1 MITCPS
7 RATAD
12 GVPVLAARGL
22 ALGFDGRTVV
32 PGLDV
37 EFARGTV
44 TSVIGPNGC
53 GKSTL
58 LRGLGRLLRPQAG
71 RVALDG
77 VDLAGMPSRA
87 IARRMSILP
96 QTPHA
101 PSGLTVGELVSRGRH
116 PRQRWYQQ
124 FSLDDEAAVAEALAA
139 TDIADLAAVPLED
152 LSGGQRQRAWISMI
166 LAQETELM
174 LLDEPTTYLDLA
186 HQVELLELVRR
197 LNRDMGRTVVMVLH
211 DISLAARYSDV
222 IIAMQDGRI
231 VSEGPPSDVVTEE
244 LLWDVFGLR
253 ANVIAEPSEGR
264 PHVVPLG
271 ACRIK
276 GAAKPVLDA
285 IGSPAAAG
293 AGLRWSEGEE
303 SP

>member
-1 MITCPS
+1 MTTVS
-7 RATAD
+7 RAAAAD
-12 GVPVLAARGL
+12 DAAHLAAHGL
-22 ALGFDGRTVV
+22 TLGFDGRTVV
-32 PGLDV
+32 PDLNV
-37 EFARGTV
+37 SFARGTV
-44 TSVIGPNGC
+44 TSIIGPNGC

-71 RVALDG
+71 RVELEGNDVA
-77 VDLAGMPSRA
+77 AMRSRA
-87 IARRMSILP
+87 IAQRMSILP

-101 PSGLTVGELVSRGRH
+101 PSGLTVGELVARGRH

-124 FSLDDEAAVAEALAA
+124 FSNGDERAIVDALEA
-139 TDIADLAAVPLED
+139 TDIADLAASPLED

-186 HQVELLELVRR
+186 HQVDVLELVRG
-197 LNRDMGRTVVMVLH
+197 LNQDTGRTVVMVLH

-222 IIAMQDGRI
+222 IIAMRDGRI
-231 VSEGPPSDVVTEE
+231 VAEGPPSEVVTPE

-253 ANVIAEPSEGR
+253 AEVIREPSEGR

-271 ACRIK
+271 AGRTRNAAGL
-276 GAAKPVLDA
+276 GAAALGVATD
-285 IGSPAAAG
+285 G
-293 AGLRWSEGEE
+293 AKA
-303 SP
+303 